1 MTLAKYKSS
10 CLGMETLLNAPLHTS
25 QQRDKVS
32 CCNVVCFFFLTATKW
47 LNCFVQIKFM
57 ITIIMFFTGFHVK
70 PDI

>member
-32 CCNVVCFFFLTATKW
+32 CCNVVFFFFNSHQMVEL
-47 LNCFVQIKFM
+47 LCS
-57 ITIIMFFTGFHVK
+57 
-70 PDI
+70 D